1 VSSSRSYGSERK
13 LLGSVESVGT
23 AGVFGQ
29 VMGLVAVT
37 VGFFTLGAYLGR
49 NFTGAAP
56 IICFVLGFVAI
67 IGLNFARRSESLA
80 ITMLFAAGVF
90 LGLGLGG
97 GLKSYAEVQPNV
109 IWQAAGATALFV
121 AALGTTGYAIRRD
134 LSGGYRFL
142 FVALLA
148 LIVFGFVS
156 LLVSMPHADV
166 IYAVA
171 GLVIFGGY
179 TLLDFNRL
187 RRTGQGEVV
196 PIAAGIFLDVLNV
209 FLFFLQLLGGGRE

>member
-1 VSSSRSYGSERK
+1 MNSSQSYDAERRIF
-13 LLGSVESVGT
+13 GSVESVGS

-49 NFTGAAP
+49 NFGAGASL
-56 IICFVLGFVAI
+56 ICFILGFVSI
-67 IGLNFARRSESLA
+67 IGLNFARRSEGLA
-80 ITMLFAAGVF
+80 ITMLFAAGLF

-97 GLKSYAEVQPNV
+97 DLRRYAEFEPSV

-121 AALGTTGYAIRRD
+121 AALGSAGYAIRRD
-134 LSGGYRFL
+134 LSVYYRFL
-142 FVALLA
+142 FFA
-148 LIVFGFVS
+148 LIALIIFGFVS

-166 IYAVA
+166 IYAIA

-179 TLLDFNRL
+179 TVLDFNRL
-187 RRTGQGEVV
+187 RRADNGEVV
-196 PIAAGIFLDVLNV
+196 QIAAGIFLDVINV
-209 FLFFLQLLGGGRE
+209 FLFFLQLFGGRD